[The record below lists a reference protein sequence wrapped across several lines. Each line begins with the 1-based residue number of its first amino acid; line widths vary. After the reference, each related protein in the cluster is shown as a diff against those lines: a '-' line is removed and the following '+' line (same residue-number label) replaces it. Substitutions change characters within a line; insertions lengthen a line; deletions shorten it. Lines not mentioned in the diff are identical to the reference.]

1 MLLFIAV
8 TLGMTTRCLNFNTSH
23 VTVYQSGSP
32 YLSTVP
38 RFQYISC
45 YCLSDSHCMSLE
57 TQWYFNTS
65 HVTVYLCISIPE
77 CVYIRISIHL
87 MLLFIISAC
96 IYSSLQIHFNT
107 SHVTVYPKR
116 KTGQPY
122 RADISIHLMLLFI
135 WQEWISYSII
145 DWHFNTSHVTV
156 YHCKYYPDLHYLSD
170 FNTSH
175 VTVYPGGW
183 CYVDLK
189 AWFQYI
195 SCYCLSVKVGRMQE
209 DVRYFNTSH
218 VTVYR
223 KKLQRFY

>member
-1 MLLFIAV
+1 MLLFISCSSGVASYLLLISIHLMLLFIAV

-87 MLLFIISAC
+87 MLLFI
-96 IYSSLQIHFNT
+96 
-107 SHVTVYPKR
+107 R
-116 KTGQPY
+116 
-122 RADISIHLMLLFI
+122 DIIKQAKKFGI
-135 WQEWISYSII
+135 
-145 DWHFNTSHVTV
+145 
-156 YHCKYYPDLHYLSD
+156 
-170 FNTSH
+170 
-175 VTVYPGGW
+175 
-183 CYVDLK
+183 
-189 AWFQYI
+189 FQYI
-195 SCYCLSVKVGRMQE
+195 SCYCLSLQG
-209 DVRYFNTSH
+209 
-218 VTVYR
+218 
-223 KKLQRFY
+223 KLLQFV

>member
-1 MLLFIAV
+1 MISIHLMLLFIIEPLLRMCMYMYFNTSHVTVYHYPGFFCSALRKFQYISCYCLSQGNTVKEGANKKISIHLMLLFIAV

-87 MLLFIISAC
+87 MLLFI
-96 IYSSLQIHFNT
+96 
-107 SHVTVYPKR
+107 R
-116 KTGQPY
+116 
-122 RADISIHLMLLFI
+122 DIIKQAKKFGI
-135 WQEWISYSII
+135 
-145 DWHFNTSHVTV
+145 
-156 YHCKYYPDLHYLSD
+156 
-170 FNTSH
+170 
-175 VTVYPGGW
+175 
-183 CYVDLK
+183 
-189 AWFQYI
+189 FQYI
-195 SCYCLSVKVGRMQE
+195 SCYCLSLQG
-209 DVRYFNTSH
+209 
-218 VTVYR
+218 
-223 KKLQRFY
+223 KLLQFV